1 MHLLKPLYIQVLIA
15 LALATVVGLT
25 APSLAIRCEPLGDGF
40 IALLRMLLGPIVFCT
55 VVHGLS
61 QVQDMRKLGRLA
73 TKSLIYFEVLST
85 LGIVIG
91 AVAGNAFR
99 PGAGLHGNF
108 GTTAM

>member
-1 MHLLKPLYIQVLIA
+1 MRLLKPLYVQVLVA
-15 LALATVVGLT
+15 LLVATSLGLV
-25 APSLAIRCEPLGDGF
+25 APSIAVKMKPFGDGF

-61 QVQDMRKLGRLA
+61 QVRDMRKLGRLA

-91 AVAGNAFR
+91 AIAANAFR
-99 PGAGLHGNF
+99 PGVGL
-108 GTTAM
+108 